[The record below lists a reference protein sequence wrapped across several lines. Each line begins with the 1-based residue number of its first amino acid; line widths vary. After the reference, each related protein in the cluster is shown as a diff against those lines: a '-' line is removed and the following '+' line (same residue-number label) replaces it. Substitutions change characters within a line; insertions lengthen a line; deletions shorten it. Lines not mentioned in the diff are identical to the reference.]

1 MNKISIKFIVFQM
14 VFSSISL
21 ILIVL
26 VSWDYSGVGTIS
38 DNLHNS
44 MFSIAFFGMPILLSM
59 FYNLVHLYNL
69 NRLKSSDEAIVSVS
83 VVFIVSVII
92 MAVIVIVMNF
102 IECNWVAPMI
112 VTAINLVLFT
122 PQVIL
127 INNRYK
133 KIPALKEEIK
143 LKRNRDRKY
152 SNFSKFE

>member
-21 ILIVL
+21 ILIGL
-26 VSWDYSGVGTIS
+26 VSWDYSDVGTLS
-38 DNLHNS
+38 DSVYNS
-44 MFSIAFFGMPILLSM
+44 VFSIAFFGMPILLSM

-69 NRLKSSDEAIVSVS
+69 NRLKSSDEAIISVS
-83 VVFIVSVII
+83 VVFIVSVIV
-92 MAVIVIVMNF
+92 MAAMIVIMNF

-112 VTAINLVLFT
+112 ITAINLVLFI

-127 INNRYK
+127 INNRDK

-143 LKRNRDRKY
+143 LKRNRDREY